1 MFWGCFSAKGVGAL
15 VRVNGIMKER
25 RLSGYIG
32 GKPEAECEESWNG
45 TSLDLSTGQRSKAHI
60 KIGVQMAGR

>member
-1 MFWGCFSAKGVGAL
+1 MLCISSCEWD
-15 VRVNGIMKER
+15 NEER